1 MRIVNIIRDC
11 VTPLDGSPTFDS
23 GQKWLQNIQADKI
36 SLPAVFLDRPITGR
50 LPYLGTARKER
61 YSPVMLF
68 ANKSQPEFT
77 QSQHDVIVEAQR
89 KQAIQF
95 LTNLQAHPEVER
107 IETEPEILDVFNLFD
122 VNLTGVTLRFQL
134 ILKFEYPNYC
144 PQPILEN
151 IRELETGEYRE
162 LEDGQNRLLQ

>member
-11 VTPLDGSPTFDS
+11 VTPLQGSPTFDS
-23 GQKWLQNIQADKI
+23 GQKWLQNVMADKLA
-36 SLPAVFLDRPITGR
+36 LPAIFLDRPITGR
-50 LPYLGTARKER
+50 LPYLGTARRER
-61 YSPVMLF
+61 YSPVLLF
-68 ANKSQPEFT
+68 ADKSSPEYT
-77 QSQHDVIVEAQR
+77 QSQHDVIVEFQR

-107 IETEPEILDVFNLFD
+107 IETEPELLDVFNIFD
-122 VNLTGVTLRFQL
+122 ANLTGVTLRFTL

-144 PQPILEN
+144 PQPIIEN

-162 LEDGQNRLLQ
+162 IETEENRLLE